1 MFLGAFCS
9 FFSVLSV
16 SLSAPVHR
24 CPPPLNFFKLT
35 EPKSF
40 LGGRSSALAAALGKK
55 VGPASRLARV
65 AVAVVIYFSS
75 DWAGV
80 LSMCTRHA
88 AAKNDSWTG
97 S

>member
-1 MFLGAFCS
+1 M
-9 FFSVLSV
+9 
-16 SLSAPVHR
+16 
-24 CPPPLNFFKLT
+24 
-35 EPKSF
+35 
-40 LGGRSSALAAALGKK
+40 AAALGKK